1 MRAGTYAGEFA
12 CVFREESRQEPGE
25 NKHVQTW
32 QRAESPAGI
41 AGFLAIND
49 QRPSGTIPNS
59 TIVLQIDAGLGLV
72 TDIARPRAVCTVIP
86 RRQVFE
92 SWIWV
97 WIYIPGN
104 PFRRLLLVC
113 QTLDFYLSAAVPTQ
127 GVSTILFQG
136 IKKG

>member
-1 MRAGTYAGEFA
+1 MLVSLRVCLERTADRSLGKTNMCKHG
-12 CVFREESRQEPGE
+12 REQKAQQGLLVSSQSMTNVPLGLFPI
-25 NKHVQTW
+25 VQ
-32 QRAESPAGI
+32 
-41 AGFLAIND
+41 
-49 QRPSGTIPNS
+49 
-59 TIVLQIDAGLGLV
+59 IVLQIDAGLGLV
-72 TDIARPRAVCTVIP
+72 TDIARPRAVCTGIP
-86 RRQVFE
+86 HRQVFE

-104 PFRRLLLVC
+104 PFRSLLLVC